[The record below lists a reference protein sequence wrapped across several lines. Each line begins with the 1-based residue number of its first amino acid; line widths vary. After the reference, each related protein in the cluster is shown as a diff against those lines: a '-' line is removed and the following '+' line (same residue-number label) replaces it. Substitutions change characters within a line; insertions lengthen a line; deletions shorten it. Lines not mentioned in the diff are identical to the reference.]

1 MMVMMSSLFI
11 AFAVLLGLASLFLPV
26 IFVLNIWDVFT
37 WPIIWKMLITD
48 FVLLITFALGL
59 YVIAQLDG
67 VS

>member
-1 MMVMMSSLFI
+1 MMSSLFI